1 MRSAT
6 ARHAAMPFSAG
17 APGVLVAT
25 GALLAASM
33 LLAVSLGAVR
43 LGPVRVLDGLFDQGD
58 ALARQ
63 IVWQLRVPRVLVA
76 AAVGAN
82 LGLAG
87 VLLQGVTRNPL
98 AGPHVLGLSA
108 GAGFAAITVVVVAPG
123 TPVELVAPAA
133 FLGSVGAA
141 VVVYGLAWRGGI
153 STVRFA
159 LSGVATAALF
169 TALSTAVL
177 ASSDLFTQSILSF
190 LAGGL
195 FARDWDDARQV
206 LPYTLVF
213 GAVAIAFAGALNVL
227 ALGDDVAR
235 SLGMRVERTR
245 LLLVVVA
252 AALTGSAVAVSGML
266 AFVGLVVP
274 HGARL
279 LVGSDNR
286 LIAPE
291 AALLGASLMVL
302 ADTFA
307 RIVIAPTEIPVG
319 IVTAV
324 IGAPIFLLLIRT
336 RT

>member
-1 MRSAT
+1 
-6 ARHAAMPFSAG
+6 
-17 APGVLVAT
+17 
-25 GALLAASM
+25 
-33 LLAVSLGAVR
+33 
-43 LGPVRVLDGLFDQGD
+43 VLDGLFDQGD
-58 ALARQ
+58 TVARQ

-76 AAVGAN
+76 ASVGAN
-82 LGLAG
+82 LALAG

-108 GAGFAAITVVVVAPG
+108 GAGFAAITIVIVAPG

-133 FLGSVGAA
+133 FVGAIAAAA
-141 VVVYGLAWRGGI
+141 VVYALAWRGGI
-153 STVRFA
+153 SPVRFA

-177 ASSDLFTQSILSF
+177 ASSDLFTQSVLSF

-195 FARDWDDARQV
+195 FARDWDDARQI
-206 LPYTLVF
+206 LPYTLAIGS
-213 GAVAIAFAGALNVL
+213 GAIVVAGALNVL

-235 SLGMRVERTR
+235 GLGMRVERTR
-245 LLLVVVA
+245 LLLVVLA

-279 LVGSDNR
+279 LVGSDHR
-286 LIAPE
+286 WIAPL
-291 AALLGASLMVL
+291 AAVLGATLLVL

-324 IGAPIFLLLIRT
+324 IGAPVFLLLIRT

>member
-1 MRSAT
+1 MRSASVG
-6 ARHAAMPFSAG
+6 PSIG
-17 APGVLVAT
+17 IPGVLA
-25 GALLAASM
+25 GAAALLAASM
-33 LLAVSLGAVR
+33 MLAVALGSVR
-43 LGPVRVLDGLFDQGD
+43 LGPARVFDGLFDQGD
-58 ALARQ
+58 TVARQ

-76 AAVGAN
+76 ASVGAN
-82 LGLAG
+82 LALAG

-108 GAGFAAITVVVVAPG
+108 GAGFAAISLVVVAPG

-133 FLGSVGAA
+133 FAGAIAAA

-153 STVRFA
+153 SPVRFA

-177 ASSDLFTQSILSF
+177 ASSDLFTQSVLSF

-195 FARDWDDARQV
+195 FARDWDDARQI
-206 LPYTLVF
+206 LPYTLAIGS
-213 GAVAIAFAGALNVL
+213 GAIVVAGALNVL

-235 SLGMRVERTR
+235 GLGMRVERTR
-245 LLLVVVA
+245 LLLVVLA

-279 LVGSDNR
+279 LVGSDHR
-286 LIAPE
+286 WIAPL
-291 AALLGASLMVL
+291 AAVLGATLLVL

-324 IGAPIFLLLIRT
+324 IGAPVFLLLIRT

>member
-1 MRSAT
+1 MRSASVG
-6 ARHAAMPFSAG
+6 PSIG
-17 APGVLVAT
+17 IPGVLA
-25 GALLAASM
+25 GAAALLAASM
-33 LLAVSLGAVR
+33 MLAVALGSVR
-43 LGPVRVLDGLFDQGD
+43 LGPARVFDGLFDQGD
-58 ALARQ
+58 TVARQ

-76 AAVGAN
+76 ASVGAN
-82 LGLAG
+82 LALAG

-108 GAGFAAITVVVVAPG
+108 GAGFAAISVVVVAPG

-133 FLGSVGAA
+133 FVGAIAAA

-153 STVRFA
+153 SPVRFA

-177 ASSDLFTQSILSF
+177 ASSDLFTQSVLSF

-195 FARDWDDARQV
+195 FARDWDDARQI
-206 LPYTLVF
+206 LPYTLAIGS
-213 GAVAIAFAGALNVL
+213 GAIVVAGALNVL

-235 SLGMRVERTR
+235 GLGMRVERTR
-245 LLLVVVA
+245 LLLVVLA
-252 AALTGSAVAVSGML
+252 AALTGSAVAVSGIL

-279 LVGSDNR
+279 LVGSDHR
-286 LIAPE
+286 WIAPL
-291 AALLGASLMVL
+291 AAVLGATLLVL

-324 IGAPIFLLLIRT
+324 IGAPVFLLLIRT

>member
-1 MRSAT
+1 MRSASVGPSIGT
-6 ARHAAMPFSAG
+6 
-17 APGVLVAT
+17 PGVLA
-25 GALLAASM
+25 GAAALLAASM
-33 LLAVSLGAVR
+33 MLAVALGSVR
-43 LGPVRVLDGLFDQGD
+43 LGPARVFDGLFDQGD
-58 ALARQ
+58 TVARQ

-76 AAVGAN
+76 ASVGAN
-82 LGLAG
+82 LALAG
-87 VLLQGVTRNPL
+87 VLLQGVARNPL

-108 GAGFAAITVVVVAPG
+108 GAGFAAIAVVVVAPG

-133 FLGSVGAA
+133 FVGAIAAAA
-141 VVVYGLAWRGGI
+141 VVYALAWRGGI
-153 STVRFA
+153 SPVRFA

-177 ASSDLFTQSILSF
+177 ASFDLFTQAVLSF

-206 LPYTLVF
+206 LPYTLVI
-213 GAVAIAFAGALNVL
+213 GAGAIVVAGALNVL

-235 SLGMRVERTR
+235 GLGMRVERTR
-245 LLLVVVA
+245 LLLVVLA

-279 LVGSDNR
+279 LVGSDHR
-286 LIAPE
+286 WIAPL
-291 AALLGASLMVL
+291 AAVLGATLLVL

-307 RIVIAPTEIPVG
+307 RVVIAPTEIPVG

-324 IGAPIFLLLIRT
+324 IGAPVFLLLIRT

>member
-1 MRSAT
+1 VL
-6 ARHAAMPFSAG
+6 AG
-17 APGVLVAT
+17 AA
-25 GALLAASM
+25 ALLAASM
-33 LLAVSLGAVR
+33 MLAVALGSVR
-43 LGPVRVLDGLFDQGD
+43 LGPARVFDGLFDQGD
-58 ALARQ
+58 TVARQ

-76 AAVGAN
+76 ASVGAN
-82 LGLAG
+82 LALAG
-87 VLLQGVTRNPL
+87 VLLQGVARNPL

-108 GAGFAAITVVVVAPG
+108 GAGFAAIAVVVVAPG

-133 FLGSVGAA
+133 FVGAIAAAA
-141 VVVYGLAWRGGI
+141 VVYALAWRGGI
-153 STVRFA
+153 SPVRFA

-177 ASSDLFTQSILSF
+177 ASSDLFTQAVLSF

-206 LPYTLVF
+206 LPYTLVI
-213 GAVAIAFAGALNVL
+213 GAGAIVVAGALNVL

-235 SLGMRVERTR
+235 GLGMRVERTR
-245 LLLVVVA
+245 LLLVVLA

-279 LVGSDNR
+279 LVGSDHR
-286 LIAPE
+286 WIAPL
-291 AALLGASLMVL
+291 AAVLGATLLVL

-307 RIVIAPTEIPVG
+307 RVVIAPTEIPVG

-324 IGAPIFLLLIRT
+324 IGAPVFLLLIRT

>member
-1 MRSAT
+1 MRSASVG
-6 ARHAAMPFSAG
+6 PSIG
-17 APGVLVAT
+17 IPGVLA
-25 GALLAASM
+25 GAAALLAASM
-33 LLAVSLGAVR
+33 MLAVALGSVR
-43 LGPVRVLDGLFDQGD
+43 LGPARVFDGLFDQGD
-58 ALARQ
+58 TVARQ

-76 AAVGAN
+76 ASVGAN
-82 LGLAG
+82 LALAG

-108 GAGFAAITVVVVAPG
+108 GAGFAAISVVVVAPG

-133 FLGSVGAA
+133 FVGAIAAA

-153 STVRFA
+153 SPVRFA

-177 ASSDLFTQSILSF
+177 ASSDLFTQSVLSF

-195 FARDWDDARQV
+195 FARDWDDARQI
-206 LPYTLVF
+206 LPYTLAIGS
-213 GAVAIAFAGALNVL
+213 GAIVVAGALNVL

-235 SLGMRVERTR
+235 GLGMRVERTR
-245 LLLVVVA
+245 LLLVVLA

-279 LVGSDNR
+279 LVGSDHR
-286 LIAPE
+286 WIAPL
-291 AALLGASLMVL
+291 AAVLGATLLVL

-324 IGAPIFLLLIRT
+324 IGAPVFLLLIRT

>member
-1 MRSAT
+1 MRSASVG
-6 ARHAAMPFSAG
+6 PSIGIPDVLAG
-17 APGVLVAT
+17 AA
-25 GALLAASM
+25 ALLAASM
-33 LLAVSLGAVR
+33 MLAVALGSVR
-43 LGPVRVLDGLFDQGD
+43 LGPARVFDGLFDQGD
-58 ALARQ
+58 TVARQ

-76 AAVGAN
+76 ASVGAN
-82 LGLAG
+82 LALAG

-108 GAGFAAITVVVVAPG
+108 GAGFAAISVVVVAPG

-133 FLGSVGAA
+133 FVGAIAAA

-153 STVRFA
+153 SPVRFA

-177 ASSDLFTQSILSF
+177 ASSDLFTQSVLSF

-195 FARDWDDARQV
+195 FARDWDDARQI
-206 LPYTLVF
+206 LPYTLAIGS
-213 GAVAIAFAGALNVL
+213 GAIVVAGALNVL

-235 SLGMRVERTR
+235 GLGMRVERTR
-245 LLLVVVA
+245 LLLVLLA
-252 AALTGSAVAVSGML
+252 AGLTGSAVAVSGML

-279 LVGSDNR
+279 LVGSDHR
-286 LIAPE
+286 WIAPL
-291 AALLGASLMVL
+291 AAVLGATLLVL

-324 IGAPIFLLLIRT
+324 IGAPVFLLLIRT

>member
-1 MRSAT
+1 MRGEASGGRFGT
-6 ARHAAMPFSAG
+6 N
-17 APGVLVAT
+17 GVF
-25 GALLAASM
+25 AASALILVGSM
-33 LLAVSLGAVR
+33 MLAVSLGAVS
-43 LGPVRVLDGLFDQGD
+43 LGPSRVFDGLFDRGD
-58 ALARQ
+58 NVARQ

-76 AAVGAN
+76 TLIGAN
-82 LGLAG
+82 LSVAG

-123 TPVELVAPAA
+123 TPIELVAPAA
-133 FLGSVGAA
+133 FVGAVTA
-141 VVVYGLAWRGGI
+141 ALVVYGLAWRGGI
-153 STVRFA
+153 SPVRFA

-177 ASSDLFTQSILSF
+177 AHSDLFTQRVLSF

-195 FARDWDDARQV
+195 FARDWDDARQIA
-206 LPYTLVF
+206 PYTLVL
-213 GAVAIAFAGALNVL
+213 GGIAIVVAGALNVL

-235 SLGMRVERTR
+235 GLGMKVERMR
-245 LLLVVVA
+245 LLLVVLA
-252 AALTGSAVAVSGML
+252 AGLTGSAVAVSGML

-279 LVGSDNR
+279 LVGSDHR
-286 LIAPE
+286 RTAPL
-291 AALLGASLMVL
+291 AALLGASLLVL
-302 ADTFA
+302 ADTLS
-307 RIVIAPTEIPVG
+307 RIVIAPAEIPVG

-324 IGAPIFLLLIRT
+324 IGAPVFLLLIRT

>member
-1 MRSAT
+1 MRSASVG
-6 ARHAAMPFSAG
+6 PSIG
-17 APGVLVAT
+17 IPGVLA
-25 GALLAASM
+25 GAAALLAASM
-33 LLAVSLGAVR
+33 MLAVALGSVR
-43 LGPVRVLDGLFDQGD
+43 LGPARVFDGLFDQGD
-58 ALARQ
+58 TVARQ

-76 AAVGAN
+76 ASVGAN
-82 LGLAG
+82 LALAG

-108 GAGFAAITVVVVAPG
+108 GAGFAAISVVVVAPG

-133 FLGSVGAA
+133 FVGAIAAA

-153 STVRFA
+153 SPVRFA

-177 ASSDLFTQSILSF
+177 ASSDLFTQSVLSF

-195 FARDWDDARQV
+195 FARDWDDARQI
-206 LPYTLVF
+206 LPYTLAIGS
-213 GAVAIAFAGALNVL
+213 GAIVVAGALNVL

-235 SLGMRVERTR
+235 GLGMRVERTR
-245 LLLVVVA
+245 LLLVLLA
-252 AALTGSAVAVSGML
+252 AGLTGSAVAVSGML

-279 LVGSDNR
+279 LVGSDHR
-286 LIAPE
+286 WIAPL
-291 AALLGASLMVL
+291 AAVLGATLLVL

-324 IGAPIFLLLIRT
+324 IGAPVFLLLIRT

>member
-1 MRSAT
+1 M
-6 ARHAAMPFSAG
+6 AG
-17 APGVLVAT
+17 SRFGANSVLIAS
-25 GALLAASM
+25 ALLLLASM
-33 LLAVSLGAVR
+33 MLAVSLGAVGLAPSR
-43 LGPVRVLDGLFDQGD
+43 IADGLFDRGD
-58 ALARQ
+58 AVARQ

-76 AAVGAN
+76 ALVGAN
-82 LGLAG
+82 LSVAG

-108 GAGFAAITVVVVAPG
+108 GAGFASILVVVAAPG
-123 TPVELVAPAA
+123 TPIELVAPAA
-133 FLGSVGAA
+133 FAGAIA
-141 VVVYGLAWRGGI
+141 ASLVVYGLAWRGGI
-153 STVRFA
+153 SPVRFA

-177 ASSDLFTQSILSF
+177 ANSDLFTQRVLSF

-195 FARDWDDARQV
+195 FSRDWDDARQIA
-206 LPYTLVF
+206 PYTLLL
-213 GAVAIAFAGALNVL
+213 GAGALTFAGALNVL

-235 SLGMRVERTR
+235 GLGMRVERIR
-245 LLLVVVA
+245 LLLVVLA
-252 AALTGSAVAVSGML
+252 AGLTGSAVAVSGML

-279 LVGSDNR
+279 LVGSDHR
-286 LIAPE
+286 SIAPL

-302 ADTFA
+302 ADTA
-307 RIVIAPTEIPVG
+307 SRMVIAPAEIPVG

-324 IGAPIFLLLIRT
+324 IGAPVFLLLIRT